1 MSNNPQDQRFKKWLD
16 ILQQESWQLE
26 LIISGFAIYGLFMI
40 IDPMELA
47 LQEAKNQNNEYD
59 IINGSTGELFITEN
73 DAIETFTYYKNFPK
87 LDELKKGIQQF
98 IQAFEYNGSLYPK
111 LKEEKFFKRR
121 IKQSEIDR
129 MMTENQFFKSTV
141 NGIRFFE
148 IK

>member
-1 MSNNPQDQRFKKWLD
+1 MKEIVVI
-16 ILQQESWQLE
+16 ILFQMTKHKFLTK
-26 LIISGFAIYGLFMI
+26 IY
-40 IDPMELA
+40 
-47 LQEAKNQNNEYD
+47 
-59 IINGSTGELFITEN
+59 
-73 DAIETFTYYKNFPK
+73 FTYYKNFPK